1 MVLCILVGLHL
12 MNKTDALL
20 VREEMLKLIDKYD
33 CNNSDE
39 YTCYNW
45 LEHIEVYVE
54 RVRVLSLFDMTVY
67 DIDISDIST
76 RGLQLLGF
84 RRLPKDDKYIKINCC
99 GVKITYDKS
108 FSVVPIFYNGEL
120 LVDLKEYGGSNVLYC
135 ELRGCYHNGGGL
147 GIYVDSRTG
156 RLGVVFRGK
165 EPQLVY
171 GDYDLV
177 SDYNNSKFKES
188 MYLAV
193 LGNVLS
199 IDRLMP
205 KICKKVSN
213 NVYMLYNGAVLV
225 GTYGGKDI
233 TNYDFVIPDGVTDVY
248 FGMYGSNYRI
258 LNNYILPKS
267 IKNIYNYNFF
277 EAPRN
282 LAFTF
287 NKSISLSVLKEI
299 DSLCGSGRDC
309 ISLDNKEELINL
321 LRGKGVTI
329 NLLGSEG

>member
-1 MVLCILVGLHL
+1 MDLCILVGIHL
-12 MNKTDALL
+12 MDKSDALFIK
-20 VREEMLKLIDKYD
+20 EEMLKLIDKYD
-33 CNNSDE
+33 CNTAHE

-54 RVRVLSLFDMTVY
+54 RVRVLSLSDMAVY

-135 ELRGCYHNGGGL
+135 EFKGCYHNGGGL
-147 GIYVDSRTG
+147 GIYVDSKTG
-156 RLGVVFRGK
+156 RLGVVFKGK

-171 GDYDLV
+171 GDFDLV
-177 SDYNNSKFKES
+177 SYYNSSKFKGS

-193 LGNVLS
+193 LASVYGIAS
-199 IDRLMP
+199 IMP
-205 KICKKVSN
+205 KLCKRISKS
-213 NVYMLYNGAVLV
+213 VYMLYNGAILL
-225 GTYGGKDI
+225 GTYGEENI
-233 TNYDFVIPDGVTDVY
+233 TSYDVVVPDGVTDVY
-248 FGMYGSNYRI
+248 FGFYSSRYRS

-277 EAPRN
+277 ESPRN

-287 NKSISLSVLKEI
+287 DKSISLSVLKEI
-299 DSLCGSGRDC
+299 SSLCGVGF
-309 ISLDNKEELINL
+309 ITTDNKEELINS
-321 LRGKGVTI
+321 LRSKGVTI
-329 NLLGSEG
+329 NLLDSED

>member
-1 MVLCILVGLHL
+1 MDLCILVGLHL
-12 MNKTDALL
+12 MDKSDALIIK
-20 VREEMLKLIDKYD
+20 EEMLKLIDKYD

-54 RVRVLSLFDMTVY
+54 RVRVLSLFDMAVY
-67 DIDISDIST
+67 DIDIADLKA

-84 RRLPKDDKYIKINCC
+84 RDLHKVEDRYTKVNCC

-147 GIYVDSRTG
+147 GIYIDAKTG
-156 RLGVVFRGK
+156 RLCVVFRGNK
-165 EPQLVY
+165 PQLIY
-171 GDYDLV
+171 GDSDLLN
-177 SDYNNSKFKES
+177 DYKSSKFKGS
-188 MYLAV
+188 MYLAI
-193 LGNVLS
+193 LGNALS
-199 IDRLMP
+199 IDKLMP
-205 KICKKVSN
+205 KICKKVSK
-213 NVYMLYNGAVLV
+213 NVFMLYNGAVLV
-225 GTYGGKDI
+225 GTYGAKDI

-258 LNNYILPKS
+258 LSNYILPKS
-267 IKNIYNYNFF
+267 IKNIYKYEFF

-287 NKSISLSVLKEI
+287 DKSISLSVLKEI
-299 DSLCGSGRDC
+299 VGLCGIGFITS
-309 ISLDNKEELINL
+309 DNKEELIKA
-321 LRGKGVTI
+321 LRSEGVTI
-329 NLLGSEG
+329 NLLDSED

>member
-54 RVRVLSLFDMTVY
+54 RVRVLSLFDMAVY
-67 DIDISDIST
+67 DIDIADIKA

-84 RRLPKDDKYIKINCC
+84 RDLHKGEDRYTKVNCC
-99 GVKITYDKS
+99 GLKLTYDKS

-120 LVDLKEYGGSNVLYC
+120 LVDLREYGGSNVLYC
-135 ELRGCYHNGGGL
+135 ELMGCYRNGGGL

-156 RLGVVFRGK
+156 RLGVVFRGN
-165 EPQLVY
+165 EPQLIY
-171 GDYDLV
+171 GDFDL
-177 SDYNNSKFKES
+177 
-188 MYLAV
+188 

-205 KICKKVSN
+205 KICKKVSKN
-213 NVYMLYNGAVLV
+213 IYMLYNGAVLV

-248 FGMYGSNYRI
+248 FGRYGSNHRI

-267 IKNIYNYNFF
+267 IKNIYKYEFF

-287 NKSISLSVLKEI
+287 DKSISLSVLKEI
-299 DSLCGSGRDC
+299 VGLCGLGFITS
-309 ISLDNKEELINL
+309 DNKEELIKA
-321 LRGKGVTI
+321 LRSEGVTI
-329 NLLGSEG
+329 NLLGSEN